1 MKVHLHVTAG
11 PDLGRTFSFDARD
24 RFVIGRAPTANFQ
37 IREDISFSRHH
48 VMLEVNPPN
57 VMIEDLKSTNG
68 TYLNG
73 QKLTG
78 PTSMA
83 HGDTIGGGS
92 TRIQLEIED
101 EPDAAFDD
109 TISGVGVPGRRKNAG
124 PMVLTKTA
132 VDTSNVQG
140 GASEVAGKL
149 AVRCLR
155 CGIEAIHENPR
166 SQAENMAYFCDQ
178 CQVDILKEPLL
189 VPGYQVVK
197 EIGRGGMGAV
207 YLALH
212 PVLGRRAIKV
222 ILPRAAMSE
231 RLRDMFF
238 REASSQAKLNHPNVV
253 QVHDFQETEP
263 GIYCMVM
270 EYHEGTN
277 AERMVANSPNGID
290 VQLAIDIVLQ
300 GLEGLAHAHAHGV
313 VHRDIKGANLLVGRD
328 ANRGPAVKLSDFGLA
343 KSYETSGA
351 GGLSRTGDWSG
362 TLPFVSPEQVL
373 DFRNVRPQS
382 DVYSMGA
389 TLYHL
394 LTGKFAYN
402 FRPDV
407 APLVAILEEP
417 IVPVRTRRPLIPA
430 GVAEVIEIAMRK
442 APGDRFASATA
453 MRNALLASR

>member
-11 PDLGRTFSFDARD
+11 PDRGRTFSFDARD

-37 IREDISFSRHH
+37 ICEDIGFSRHH

-57 VMIEDLKSTNG
+57 VMIQDLKSTNG

-78 PTSMA
+78 PTSMS

-92 TRIQLEIED
+92 TCIQLEIDD
-101 EPDAAFDD
+101 EMDAGFDD
-109 TISGVGVPGRRKNAG
+109 TVHGMGVQAGSKNAD
-124 PMVLTKTA
+124 PKLLTVAET
-132 VDTSNVQG
+132 DH
-140 GASEVAGKL
+140 EVAGKL

-155 CGIEAIHENPR
+155 CGIEATNENPR
-166 SQAENMAYFCDQ
+166 SQAENMAYFCDP
-178 CQVDILKEPLL
+178 CQVDILKEPQL

-277 AERMVANSPNGID
+277 AERMIAHSPNGID
-290 VQLAIDIVLQ
+290 VQLAIDIVVQALD
-300 GLEGLAHAHAHGV
+300 GLAHAHAHGV

-328 ANRGPAVKLSDFGLA
+328 EARGPAVKLSDFGLA

-351 GGLSRTGDWSG
+351 GGLTNTGDWSG

-382 DVYSMGA
+382 DLYSMGA

-402 FRPDV
+402 FRPEV
-407 APLVAILEEP
+407 APLVSILEEP
-417 IVPVRTRRPLIPA
+417 IVPLRTRRPLIPA

-442 APGDRFASATA
+442 EPGDRFANARA
-453 MRNALLASR
+453 MRTALLAARG